1 VRTRPKEAV
10 VDVAV
15 DQIKDQAKGVE
26 GVEGKK
32 AVQRDRR
39 AQSLAAM
46 GLVTREGSRYF
57 VKTAAARGQ
66 KESYEVWRDEN
77 GRVRC
82 SCAEFERLWAGD
94 QSYRCEHILAVKHS
108 LAANVATDAASAEK
122 DALAE
127 SAESPLRESAPDK
140 AKTERRDAKSCVST
154 PEDHQEDQD
163 MNNEARRS
171 VENPSALREE
181 AMRAVQTETEAE
193 PKPKVIDPDQ
203 TKPSQSAQ
211 IVPLAFAN
219 LLRTLRQPVDSRLIK
234 TREGWTDR
242 QGNTHWVEYIE
253 WHTVADILDRVAP
266 DWSHAVRNITQI
278 GDVVAVTAS
287 ITIDGVTREGVGTGP
302 ADTETG
308 IKKAEHDAL
317 KRAAVKFGI
326 ARDLYRRESDV
337 IEENGG
343 IAPSIARD
351 PRPKTLGDLVTP
363 KQLWMIRNLGR
374 EIGCNVEQECQSLLQ
389 CNLEEISK
397 RAASSFIDYLK
408 RLQQENPS
416 EELRQAS

>member
-1 VRTRPKEAV
+1 MRSKAV
-10 VDVAV
+10 TDISI
-15 DQIKDQAKGVE
+15 DQIREQAKGIE
-26 GVEGKK
+26 EARGRK
-32 AVQRDRR
+32 ADQRDRR

-66 KESYEVWRDEN
+66 QESNEVWRDEK

-82 SCAEFERLWAGD
+82 TCAEFEGLWAD
-94 QSYRCEHILAVKHS
+94 NPAFRCEHILAVKHS
-108 LAANVATDAASAEK
+108 LAANAATSAAVEAK
-122 DALAE
+122 NAL
-127 SAESPLRESAPDK
+127 PG
-140 AKTERRDAKSCVST
+140 
-154 PEDHQEDQD
+154 
-163 MNNEARRS
+163 S
-171 VENPSALREE
+171 VEPPLREE
-181 AMRAVQTETEAE
+181 ALEKAPTDAQEPGDYHEDYEMNDKKKVIAQSNEAE
-193 PKPKVIDPDQ
+193 IKAESNVESAPKA
-203 TKPSQSAQ
+203 SQSAQ
-211 IVPLAFAN
+211 IVPLAFGN
-219 LLRTLRQPVDSRLIK
+219 LLRTLRQPIDSRLIK

-278 GDVVAVTAS
+278 GEVVAVTAA
-287 ITIDGVTREGVGTGP
+287 ITLNGVTREGVGTGP

-337 IEENGG
+337 TDENNG

-363 KQLWMIRNLGR
+363 KQLWVTRKRGR
-374 EIGCNVEQECQSLLQ
+374 EIGCNGEQECQSLLQ

-408 RLQQENPS
+408 RLQQENQP
-416 EELRQAS
+416 EELKQAS

>member
-1 VRTRPKEAV
+1 MRSKEAV
-10 VDVAV
+10 ADATT
-15 DQIKDQAKGVE
+15 DQIKDQAKRME
-26 GVEGKK
+26 GAGDKK
-32 AVQRDRR
+32 VVQRDRR

-57 VKTAAARGQ
+57 VKTGAARGRQ
-66 KESYEVWRDEN
+66 ESHEVWRDES

-94 QSYRCEHILAVKHS
+94 PAFRCEHILAVKHS
-108 LAANVATDAASAEK
+108 LAANVAANATSAEK
-122 DALAE
+122 SAQSESAQSPHHGDALE
-127 SAESPLRESAPDK
+127 K
-140 AKTERRDAKSCVST
+140 AKTEAHEPEAYQEDHEMNDEVYRGGFST
-154 PEDHQEDQD
+154 PGSGKEIAQ
-163 MNNEARRS
+163 
-171 VENPSALREE
+171 SA
-181 AMRAVQTETEAE
+181 QTETEAE
-193 PKPKVIDPDQ
+193 TGAETETKAIGKDQ
-203 TKPSQSAQ
+203 TKPSQTAQ
-211 IVPLAFAN
+211 IVPLAFAT
-219 LLRTLRQPVDSRLIK
+219 LLRTLRQPIEPRLIK

-278 GDVVAVTAS
+278 GDIIAVTAA
-287 ITIDGVTREGVGTGP
+287 ITVGGVTREGVGTGP

-326 ARDLYRRESDV
+326 ARELYRRESDV
-337 IEENGG
+337 VEENGG

-374 EIGCNVEQECQSLLQ
+374 EIGCNVEQECQSLMQ

-397 RAASSFIDYLK
+397 RAASSLIDYLK
-408 RLQQENPS
+408 RLQQEDQP
-416 EELRQAS
+416 EELRRAS

>member
-1 VRTRPKEAV
+1 M
-10 VDVAV
+10 V
-15 DQIKDQAKGVE
+15 DQIKEQAKELEETGAPI
-26 GVEGKK
+26 

-57 VKTAAARGQ
+57 VKTAAARGRQ
-66 KESYEVWRDEN
+66 ESHEVWRDEN

-82 SCAEFERLWAGD
+82 SCAEFERLWSDDPAF
-94 QSYRCEHILAVKHS
+94 RCEHILAVKHS
-108 LAANVATDAASAEK
+108 LASNAATSAAKGEKNTSAEP
-122 DALAE
+122 AE
-127 SAESPLRESAPDK
+127 SHAPEETPK
-140 AKTERRDAKSCVST
+140 KVKTQAQK
-154 PEDHQEDQD
+154 PGDHQEDHE
-163 MNNEARRS
+163 MNDQEIAQSN
-171 VENPSALREE
+171 
-181 AMRAVQTETEAE
+181 QTEIKAE
-193 PKPKVIDPDQ
+193 INVETAPKAIDPNQ

-219 LLRTLRQPVDSRLIK
+219 LLRVLKQPIDSRLIK

-266 DWSHAVRNITQI
+266 DWSHAVRNIAQI
-278 GDVVAVTAS
+278 GDMVAVTAA
-287 ITIDGVTREGVGTGP
+287 ITIDGVTREGIGTGP

-337 IEENGG
+337 IEDNGG
-343 IAPSIARD
+343 IPPSIARD
-351 PRPKTLGDLVTP
+351 PRPKTLNDLVTP

-374 EIGCNVEQECQSLLQ
+374 EIGCDVEKECQSLLQ

-408 RLQQENPS
+408 RLQQENQP

>member
-1 VRTRPKEAV
+1 MRPKEAV
-10 VDVAV
+10 ADVAV
-15 DQIKDQAKGVE
+15 DQVKEQAKGA
-26 GVEGKK
+26 EGKK

-46 GLVTREGSRYF
+46 GSVTREGSRYF
-57 VKTAAARGQ
+57 VKTAAARGRQ
-66 KESYEVWRDEN
+66 ESYEVWRDEN

-82 SCAEFERLWAGD
+82 SCPEFEQLSAGD
-94 QSYRCEHILAVKHS
+94 QAFRCEHILAVKHS
-108 LAANVATDAASAEK
+108 LAANVAPNAASEERT
-122 DALAE
+122 ALQE
-127 SAESPLRESAPDK
+127 SAGAPLREDAPEK
-140 AKTERRDAKSCVST
+140 SKTENTDARIGVSS
-154 PEDHQEDQD
+154 QEDQE
-163 MNNEARRS
+163 MNNE
-171 VENPSALREE
+171 EGGGGFPTPGPGEE
-181 AMRAVQTETEAE
+181 VTQAAQTETESE
-193 PKPKVIDPDQ
+193 LKPKAIDPDR
-203 TKPSQSAQ
+203 KGLAQSAQ

-219 LLRTLRQPVDSRLIK
+219 LLRKLRQPIDPKLIK

-242 QGNTHWVEYIE
+242 QGNAHWVEYIE

-266 DWSHAVRNITQI
+266 DWSHAVRNLTQI
-278 GDVVAVTAS
+278 GDMVAVTAA

-326 ARDLYRRESDV
+326 ARDLYRPETDV
-337 IEENGG
+337 IEENNG
-343 IAPSIARD
+343 ISPSIARD

-408 RLQQENPS
+408 RLQQEDQP

>member
-1 VRTRPKEAV
+1 
-10 VDVAV
+10 
-15 DQIKDQAKGVE
+15 
-26 GVEGKK
+26 
-32 AVQRDRR
+32 
-39 AQSLAAM
+39 M
-46 GLVTREGSRYF
+46 GLVTREGSRYL
-57 VKTAAARGQ
+57 VKAAAARGHQ
-66 KESYEVWRDEN
+66 ENHEVWRDEN

-82 SCAEFERLWAGD
+82 SCAEFERLWAD
-94 QSYRCEHILAVKHS
+94 DPAFRCEHILAVKHS
-108 LAANVATDAASAEK
+108 LAANSAGSAAIADKNALPGPVEPPQREEAGGDAKSHVSTAPAVEDYQENLEMKDQKKKIAQSNEEAEIK
-122 DALAE
+122 AE
-127 SAESPLRESAPDK
+127 GNVESAP
-140 AKTERRDAKSCVST
+140 
-154 PEDHQEDQD
+154 
-163 MNNEARRS
+163 
-171 VENPSALREE
+171 
-181 AMRAVQTETEAE
+181 
-193 PKPKVIDPDQ
+193 
-203 TKPSQSAQ
+203 KPSQSAQ

-219 LLRTLRQPVDSRLIK
+219 LLRTLKQPIDSRLIK

-278 GDVVAVTAS
+278 GEVVAVTAA
-287 ITIDGVTREGVGTGP
+287 ITVNGVTREGVGTGP

-337 IEENGG
+337 IEEPGG
-343 IAPSIARD
+343 IPPAIARD
-351 PRPKTLGDLVTP
+351 PRPKTLGDLITP
-363 KQLWMIRNLGR
+363 KQLWMIRNIGR
-374 EIGCNVEQECQSLLQ
+374 EIGCDVEKECQSLLQ

-408 RLQQENPS
+408 RLQQENQP

>member
-1 VRTRPKEAV
+1 MRPKEAV
-10 VDVAV
+10 ADVAG
-15 DQIKDQAKGVE
+15 DQIKEQVKGV
-26 GVEGKK
+26 GGAEGKK
-32 AVQRDRR
+32 AGQRDRR
-39 AQSLAAM
+39 AQNLAAM

-57 VKTAAARGQ
+57 VKTAAARGRQ
-66 KESYEVWRDEN
+66 ESYEVWRDET

-94 QSYRCEHILAVKHS
+94 QAYRCEHILAVKHS
-108 LAANVATDAASAEK
+108 LAEQ
-122 DALAE
+122 
-127 SAESPLRESAPDK
+127 
-140 AKTERRDAKSCVST
+140 TEVCST
-154 PEDHQEDQD
+154 
-163 MNNEARRS
+163 
-171 VENPSALREE
+171 
-181 AMRAVQTETEAE
+181 TETEAE
-193 PKPKVIDPDQ
+193 TKPETIDPDR
-203 TKPSQSAQ
+203 TEPAQSAQ

-219 LLRTLRQPVDSRLIK
+219 LLRALRQPIDSRLIK
-234 TREGWTDR
+234 SREGWTDR

-266 DWSHAVRNITQI
+266 DWSHAVRNLTQI

-337 IEENGG
+337 IDENNG
-343 IAPSIARD
+343 IAPSVARD

-408 RLQQENPS
+408 RLQQENQP
-416 EELRQAS
+416 EELKQAS

>member
-1 VRTRPKEAV
+1 MRPKEAV
-10 VDVAV
+10 TDVAV
-15 DQIKDQAKGVE
+15 DQIKEQAKGIE
-26 GVEGKK
+26 GAEGKK
-32 AVQRDRR
+32 AAQRDRR
-39 AQSLAAM
+39 AQNLAAM

-57 VKTAAARGQ
+57 VKTAAARGRQ
-66 KESYEVWRDEN
+66 ESYEVWRDET

-94 QSYRCEHILAVKHS
+94 QAFRCEHILAVKHS
-108 LAANVATDAASAEK
+108 LAANAATNAAGAEGN
-122 DALAE
+122 ALAE
-127 SAESPLRESAPDK
+127 SAESPLREDAPGK
-140 AKTERRDAKSCVST
+140 AKTETHEPGRRQ
-154 PEDHQEDQD
+154 EDHE
-163 MNNEARRS
+163 MNDEVRGGFS
-171 VENPSALREE
+171 PSGLVEENSQ
-181 AMRAVQTETEAE
+181 AVQAETEAK
-193 PKPKVIDPDQ
+193 PKPKAIDADRAEQ
-203 TKPSQSAQ
+203 SQSAQ

-219 LLRTLRQPVDSRLIK
+219 LLRTLRQPIDSRLIK

-253 WHTVADILDRVAP
+253 WHTAADILDRVAP

-278 GDVVAVTAS
+278 GDMVAVTAS

-326 ARDLYRRESDV
+326 ARELYRRESDV
-337 IEENGG
+337 VEENGG
-343 IAPSIARD
+343 ISPSIVRD
-351 PRPKTLGDLVTP
+351 PRPKTLNDLVTP

-408 RLQQENPS
+408 RLQQENQP
-416 EELRQAS
+416 EELRRAS

>member
-1 VRTRPKEAV
+1 VKMRPKEAV
-10 VDVAV
+10 TDVAV
-15 DQIKDQAKGVE
+15 DQIKEHAKGIE
-26 GVEGKK
+26 GTEGKK
-32 AVQRDRR
+32 AAQRDRR
-39 AQSLAAM
+39 AQNLAAM

-57 VKTAAARGQ
+57 VKTAAARGRQ
-66 KESYEVWRDEN
+66 ESYEVWRDET

-94 QSYRCEHILAVKHS
+94 QAFRCEHIMAVKHS
-108 LAANVATDAASAEK
+108 LAANNVEQTSVCSE
-122 DALAE
+122 
-127 SAESPLRESAPDK
+127 P
-140 AKTERRDAKSCVST
+140 TEVFPTSSQ
-154 PEDHQEDQD
+154 EDHEVNDK
-163 MNNEARRS
+163 EKEIAK
-171 VENPSALREE
+171 
-181 AMRAVQTETEAE
+181 AVQTETGTESN
-193 PKPKVIDPDQ
+193 PKAVNSEQ
-203 TKPSQSAQ
+203 TEVCSTSAQ

-219 LLRTLRQPVDSRLIK
+219 LLRTLRQPIDSRLIK

-253 WHTVADILDRVAP
+253 WHTAADILDRVAP

-278 GDVVAVTAS
+278 GDMVAVTAS

-326 ARDLYRRESDV
+326 ARELYRRESDV
-337 IEENGG
+337 VEENGG
-343 IAPSIARD
+343 ISPSIARD
-351 PRPKTLGDLVTP
+351 PRPKTLNDLVTP

-408 RLQQENPS
+408 RQQQENQP
-416 EELRQAS
+416 EELKRAS

>member
-1 VRTRPKEAV
+1 MRSREAV
-10 VDVAV
+10 ADTMV
-15 DQIKDQAKGVE
+15 DQIKERASRIE
-26 GVEGKK
+26 GAEGKK
-32 AVQRDRR
+32 AGQRDRR
-39 AQSLAAM
+39 TQSLAAR

-57 VKTAAARGQ
+57 VKTAAARGRQ
-66 KESYEVWRDEN
+66 ESYEVWRDEN

-94 QSYRCEHILAVKHS
+94 PAFRCEHILAVKHS
-108 LAANVATDAASAEK
+108 LAANNVEQTLVCSQPGQTK
-122 DALAE
+122 V
-127 SAESPLRESAPDK
+127 R
-140 AKTERRDAKSCVST
+140 ST
-154 PEDHQEDQD
+154 FSEEDHE
-163 MNNEARRS
+163 MNDEADRGGFPPP
-171 VENPSALREE
+171 EFGEE
-181 AMRAVQTETEAE
+181 GAQAAQTETETE
-193 PKPKVIDPDQ
+193 PKPKAINQDQ
-203 TKPSQSAQ
+203 AKPPQSAQ
-211 IVPLAFAN
+211 IVPMAFAN
-219 LLRTLRQPVDSRLIK
+219 LLRTLRQPIDSRLIK

-253 WHTVADILDRVAP
+253 WHTVADLLDRVAP

-278 GDVVAVTAS
+278 GDMVAVTAA
-287 ITIDGVTREGVGTGP
+287 IIIDGVTREGVGTGP

-326 ARDLYRRESDV
+326 ARDLYRREPDV

-363 KQLWMIRNLGR
+363 KQLWMIRNLSR

-408 RLQQENPS
+408 RLQQENQP

>member
-1 VRTRPKEAV
+1 MRPKEAV
-10 VDVAV
+10 ADVGV
-15 DQIKDQAKGVE
+15 DQIIKEQAKGIE
-26 GVEGKK
+26 GAEDKK

-46 GLVTREGSRYF
+46 GLVTREGSRYL
-57 VKTAAARGQ
+57 VKTAAARGRH
-66 KESYEVWRDEN
+66 ESFEVWRDEN
-77 GRVRC
+77 GRVHC
-82 SCAEFERLWAGD
+82 SCAEFERLWAD
-94 QSYRCEHILAVKHS
+94 DPAFRCEHILAVKHS
-108 LAANVATDAASAEK
+108 LAANNV
-122 DALAE
+122 
-127 SAESPLRESAPDK
+127 
-140 AKTERRDAKSCVST
+140 ERSQPEQTKVRST
-154 PEDHQEDQD
+154 FSDEDHE
-163 MNNEARRS
+163 MNNET
-171 VENPSALREE
+171 PSGGSSPPGLSEE
-181 AMRAVQTETEAE
+181 AARAVQIETGAE
-193 PKPKVIDPDQ
+193 PKLEASNPDR
-203 TKPSQSAQ
+203 TGPAQSAQ

-219 LLRTLRQPVDSRLIK
+219 ILRTLRQPIDSRLIK

-266 DWSHAVRNITQI
+266 DWSHAVRNLTQI
-278 GDVVAVTAS
+278 GDMVAVTAA

-302 ADTETG
+302 ADSETG

-337 IEENGG
+337 IEENNG
-343 IAPSIARD
+343 ISPSIARD

-374 EIGCNVEQECQSLLQ
+374 EIGCNVEQECQSLMQ

-408 RLQQENPS
+408 RLQQENQP

>member
-1 VRTRPKEAV
+1 MVDRIKE
-10 VDVAV
+10 
-15 DQIKDQAKGVE
+15 QAKGIE
-26 GVEGKK
+26 ESGVKK
-32 AVQRDRR
+32 AVQRDKR

-57 VKTAAARGQ
+57 VKTATARGRQ
-66 KESYEVWRDEN
+66 ESHEVWRDES

-82 SCAEFERLWAGD
+82 SCAEFERLWAD
-94 QSYRCEHILAVKHS
+94 DPAFRCEHILAVKHS
-108 LAANVATDAASAEK
+108 LANAAASAASAEK
-122 DALAE
+122 NAAPEPAE
-127 SAESPLRESAPDK
+127 SHLREEAPEK
-140 AKTERRDAKSCVST
+140 AKTEA
-154 PEDHQEDQD
+154 QEPGDQQEHYK
-163 MNNEARRS
+163 MKNKEKEIAQSN
-171 VENPSALREE
+171 
-181 AMRAVQTETEAE
+181 QTETKAEIAVETAPEAIVSDQA
-193 PKPKVIDPDQ
+193 KPP
-203 TKPSQSAQ
+203 QSAQ
-211 IVPLAFAN
+211 IVPIAFAN
-219 LLRTLRQPVDSRLIK
+219 LLRTLRQPIDSRLIK

-266 DWSHAVRNITQI
+266 DWSHAVRNIAQI
-278 GDVVAVTAS
+278 GDMVAVTAA

-326 ARDLYRRESDV
+326 ARDLYRPESDV
-337 IEENGG
+337 IEENNG
-343 IAPSIARD
+343 IPPGVARD

-363 KQLWMIRNLGR
+363 KQLWMIRSLGR
-374 EIGCNVEQECQSLLQ
+374 EIGCDVEKECQSVLQ

-408 RLQQENPS
+408 RLQQENQP

>member
-1 VRTRPKEAV
+1 MRSKAV
-10 VDVAV
+10 TDTTVDR
-15 DQIKDQAKGVE
+15 IGEQANGIE
-26 GVEGKK
+26 DAGGKK
-32 AVQRDRR
+32 AVQRNRR
-39 AQSLAAM
+39 AQSMAAM

-57 VKTAAARGQ
+57 VKTGAARGRQ
-66 KESYEVWRDEN
+66 ESYEVWRDEN

-82 SCAEFERLWAGD
+82 SCAEFERLWAD
-94 QSYRCEHILAVKHS
+94 DPAYRCEHILAVKHS
-108 LAANVATDAASAEK
+108 LAANVATSAAGAEK
-122 DALAE
+122 NALLE
-127 SAESPLRESAPDK
+127 PAESPLRE
-140 AKTERRDAKSCVST
+140 EEYRDAKSCAST
-154 PEDHQEDQD
+154 QPEDYQEDHE
-163 MNNEARRS
+163 MNDKAGRGEFSPPGFNEEVAQS
-171 VENPSALREE
+171 T
-181 AMRAVQTETEAE
+181 QAE
-193 PKPKVIDPDQ
+193 IKAEIKAEIGPKAIDSDQ
-203 TKPSQSAQ
+203 AKPTQSAQ

-219 LLRTLRQPVDSRLIK
+219 LLRTLRQPIDSRLIK

-278 GDVVAVTAS
+278 GDMVAVTAA

-302 ADTETG
+302 TDTETG

-326 ARDLYRRESDV
+326 ARDLYRREHDV
-337 IEENGG
+337 IEENGAIPPG
-343 IAPSIARD
+343 IVRD

-363 KQLWMIRNLGR
+363 KQLWMIRGLGR
-374 EIGCNVEQECQSLLQ
+374 EIGCDVEQECQSLLQ

-408 RLQQENPS
+408 RLQQETQP

>member
-1 VRTRPKEAV
+1 LGIKSKDA
-10 VDVAV
+10 AV
-15 DQIKDQAKGVE
+15 DATVNQIKGQAKGIDE
-26 GVEGKK
+26 GEGKK
-32 AVQRDRR
+32 AVQRDKR

-57 VKTAAARGQ
+57 VKTAAARGRQ
-66 KESYEVWRDEN
+66 ESYEVWRDEN

-94 QSYRCEHILAVKHS
+94 QAFRCEHILAVKHS
-108 LAANVATDAASAEK
+108 LAANIVEQTSVYSD
-122 DALAE
+122 
-127 SAESPLRESAPDK
+127 P
-140 AKTERRDAKSCVST
+140 TEICPTSSQ
-154 PEDHQEDQD
+154 EDHEVNDK
-163 MNNEARRS
+163 EKEIAK
-171 VENPSALREE
+171 
-181 AMRAVQTETEAE
+181 AVQTETGTESNPRAVNSE
-193 PKPKVIDPDQ
+193 Q
-203 TKPSQSAQ
+203 TEVCSTSAQ

-219 LLRTLRQPVDSRLIK
+219 LLRTLRQPIDSRLIK

-253 WHTVADILDRVAP
+253 WHTAADILDRVAP

-278 GDVVAVTAS
+278 GDMVAVTAS

-337 IEENGG
+337 IEDNGAIPPG
-343 IAPSIARD
+343 IARD

-363 KQLWMIRNLGR
+363 KQLWMIRGLGR
-374 EIGCNVEQECQSLLQ
+374 EIGCDVEQECQSLLQ

-408 RLQQENPS
+408 RLQQENQP
-416 EELRQAS
+416 EEMRQAS